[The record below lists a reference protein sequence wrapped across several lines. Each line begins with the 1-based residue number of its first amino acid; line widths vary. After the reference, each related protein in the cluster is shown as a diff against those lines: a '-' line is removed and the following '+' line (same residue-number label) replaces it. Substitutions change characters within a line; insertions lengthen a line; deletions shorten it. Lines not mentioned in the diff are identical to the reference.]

1 MTIIRF
7 LAAALLCA
15 GVTFP
20 QHEHAPAAKAE
31 AKTEAQ
37 VQKAYT
43 RLAAYPLDVCIASD
57 KKLGDDAVTFE
68 AGGRTFKT
76 CCEKCQ
82 AKIEKDPA
90 PFVEKLDAAVATA
103 VTAAQLPQY
112 PLDVCP
118 LPGKKLGSMGDP
130 IQLVL
135 DGTLVQLCC
144 KGCIKRA
151 NAGAAGIVE
160 RIHDAAYAAQAK
172 AYPLKDCVI
181 SDHEL
186 GADAVS
192 VMVGTK
198 LVRLCCKD
206 CIEDV
211 SKDPAAAVA
220 KVVGAAAPK
229 TDAEA
234 APKKDGA
241 HGQGH
246 EKHGK
251 DGEPA
256 AQVELTATKGKKAED
271 CGDACVEKAA
281 GGCCK
286 DGAKAAQK
294 PVSTKPVSK
303 EQGADCC
310 ETTTTKTATPMA
322 GGCCDGAKG
331 ATPVTPPAKKD

>member
-1 MTIIRF
+1 MTILRF

-15 GVTFP
+15 GVTFT
-20 QHEHAPAAKAE
+20 QDAPAAKAE
-31 AKTEAQ
+31 AKVETQA
-37 VQKAYT
+37 QKAYT
-43 RLAAYPLDVCIASD
+43 RLAVYPLDVCIASD

-90 PFVEKLDAAVATA
+90 PFVEKLDAAVAAA

-112 PLDVCP
+112 PLEVCP
-118 LPGKKLGSMGDP
+118 ISGKKLGSMGDP

-144 KGCIKRA
+144 KGCIKKA
-151 NAGAAGIVE
+151 NAGAVAIVE

-172 AYPLKDCVI
+172 AYPLKNCVI

-211 SKDPAAAVA
+211 SKDPAAALA
-220 KVVGAAAPK
+220 KVAAAMTPK
-229 TDAEA
+229 VDGETA
-234 APKKDGA
+234 APKK
-241 HGQGH
+241 
-246 EKHGK
+246 E
-251 DGEPA
+251 GEAA
-256 AQVELTATKGKKAED
+256 AQVELTATKGHKAD
-271 CGDACVEKAA
+271 GCGDACVEKAS

-286 DGAKAAQK
+286 DAAKDAQK
-294 PVSTKPVSK
+294 PVSTTPVSTDK
-303 EQGADCC
+303 A
-310 ETTTTKTATPMA
+310 KA

-331 ATPVTPPAKKD
+331 ATPVAAPAKKD